1 MLWYC
6 AKGFLSLS
14 REQCFLASI
23 WEQARE
29 ALEVCLKLGF
39 RETKSTGY
47 EFTVSLFLPC
57 SSCPFSFTVDVL
69 IVVTFCCFYWL
80 YPGKISLLLNL
91 KRKLKP
97 WVKWKAV
104 SLRSQC
110 RRQKSSLLNL
120 SVSLHISDS
129 FLNIVWFPGCN
140 SSSWLWFTLPCLFF
154 KGMQKPLYL
163 SKENLSH
170 CVWDWIILNSRWH
183 RKKLENSGLPMAC
196 QGHRFNDQMSEF
208 WCCCGWV
215 FLSLQLSP
223 WRVLDSWM
231 PLPRQQLLHLSGKGN
246 GQSLLLRS
254 DEFLNTIDWSLKDSY
269 TDDEEKVTP
278 VKLLLFLQNCDT
290 NNQDIL
296 LWEEKKNQPPPS
308 PTQTIKDSLSLLMFC
323 VPVFIFSSGS
333 SALLGCPRCGLSIWL
348 SILGKSKP
356 AIFIWY
362 AKWPPTVTRRTKH

>member
-1 MLWYC
+1 MDVCCDTVL
-6 AKGFLSLS
+6 KVSFLCPGNSVSSPLS
-14 REQCFLASI
+14 ECKPGKRLRYVWSWDSEKPKVLAMNL
-23 WEQARE
+23 Q
-29 ALEVCLKLGF
+29 
-39 RETKSTGY
+39 Y
-47 EFTVSLFLPC
+47 HY
-57 SSCPFSFTVDVL
+57 SCPFSFTVDVL

-183 RKKLENSGLPMAC
+183 RKKLENSSLPMAC
-196 QGHRFNDQMSEF
+196 QGHRFNDQMSEY

-223 WRVLDSWM
+223 WRVRDSWM

-254 DEFLNTIDWSLKDSY
+254 DEFLNTIDWSLKDFY
-269 TDDEEKVTP
+269 TDDEEKVTSWQTLAFP
-278 VKLLLFLQNCDT
+278 PKL
-290 NNQDIL
+290 
-296 LWEEKKNQPPPS
+296 
-308 PTQTIKDSLSLLMFC
+308 
-323 VPVFIFSSGS
+323 
-333 SALLGCPRCGLSIWL
+333 
-348 SILGKSKP
+348 
-356 AIFIWY
+356 WY
-362 AKWPPTVTRRTKH
+362 K